1 MTARS
6 VHRQIYPFTVRDD
19 LSSSSDEAIEPVVCS
34 AYGMFYVIIFA
45 GLAVLLVVAG
55 LTLQARNRSR
65 LRAETPHRPTP
76 TQRRNRKQE
85 RAQSRAAR
93 RRR

>member
-1 MTARS
+1 
-6 VHRQIYPFTVRDD
+6 
-19 LSSSSDEAIEPVVCS
+19 
-34 AYGMFYVIIFA
+34 MFYVIIFA

-65 LRAETPHRPTP
+65 LQAESPHRPTAS
-76 TQRRNRKQE
+76 QRRKRKQE

>member
-1 MTARS
+1 
-6 VHRQIYPFTVRDD
+6 
-19 LSSSSDEAIEPVVCS
+19 
-34 AYGMFYVIIFA
+34 MFYVIIFA

-55 LTLQARNRSR
+55 LTQQARNRRR
-65 LRAETPHRPTP
+65 LQAESPHGPTAA
-76 TQRRNRKQE
+76 QRRNRKQE

>member
-1 MTARS
+1 
-6 VHRQIYPFTVRDD
+6 
-19 LSSSSDEAIEPVVCS
+19 
-34 AYGMFYVIIFA
+34 MFYVIIFA
-45 GLAVLLVVAG
+45 GLAVLLVIAG
-55 LTLQARNRSR
+55 LTQQARNRRR
-65 LRAETPHRPTP
+65 LQAENPHRPTA